1 MGDGG
6 PAEAGWRGRL
16 RRRWLSAAGVGGC
29 EFGGFGCGIAVLV
42 RFSVVVVAS
51 GATTKAARRAARVA
65 AVAAQEELA
74 RRTRANMED
83 LAVFF
88 SARERADAVDEWL
101 AERVAA
107 LQAQAAQRRDGH
119 RLQCGIALRSMRD
132 RGQSVREIAA
142 MAGVGEKAVRD
153 LIRAAAASSSASASD
168 EPPPGEM
175 SVGTGTLHT

>member
-1 MGDGG
+1 M
-6 PAEAGWRGRL
+6 
-16 RRRWLSAAGVGGC
+16 
-29 EFGGFGCGIAVLV
+29 
-42 RFSVVVVAS
+42 AS
-51 GATTKAARRAARVA
+51 GATTKAARRAAREA
-65 AVAAQEELA
+65 AVAAQQELA

-119 RLQCGIALRSMRD
+119 RRQCGIALRSMRD
-132 RGQSVREIAA
+132 RGESLRDVAR

-153 LIRAAAASSSASASD
+153 LIRAAGASPSASASD
-168 EPPPGEM
+168 GLPSG
-175 SVGTGTLHT
+175 

>member
-1 MGDGG
+1 VL
-6 PAEAGWRGRL
+6 AGE
-16 RRRWLSAAGVGGC
+16 
-29 EFGGFGCGIAVLV
+29 EFGGFGCGIRVLG

-51 GATTKAARRAARVA
+51 GATTKAARRAARAA

-107 LQAQAAQRRDGH
+107 LHAQAAQRRDGH
-119 RLQCGIALRSMRD
+119 RRQCGIALGAMRD
-132 RGQSVREIAA
+132 RGESLRDVAR
-142 MAGVGEKAVRD
+142 MAGVGEKSVRE
-153 LIRAAAASSSASASD
+153 LIRAADATSSASASD
-168 EPPPGEM
+168 ELPSG
-175 SVGTGTLHT
+175 

>member
-1 MGDGG
+1 MRVS
-6 PAEAGWRGRL
+6 AGE
-16 RRRWLSAAGVGGC
+16 

-51 GATTKAARRAARVA
+51 GATTKAARRAARAA

-88 SARERADAVDEWL
+88 SARERADSVDAWL
-101 AERVAA
+101 ADRVAA
-107 LQAQAAQRRDGH
+107 LQSQAAQRRDGH
-119 RLQCGIALRSMRD
+119 RRQGGVALRSMRD
-132 RGQSVREIAA
+132 RGENLRDIAR

-153 LIRAAAASSSASASD
+153 LIRAAGATSPASASD
-168 EPPPGEM
+168 ELPSG
-175 SVGTGTLHT
+175 

>member
-1 MGDGG
+1 M
-6 PAEAGWRGRL
+6 
-16 RRRWLSAAGVGGC
+16 RRRGSVRRLVAG
-29 EFGGFGCGIAVLV
+29 EELGGFGCGIRVLV
-42 RFSVVVVAS
+42 GFSVVGVAS
-51 GATTKAARRAARVA
+51 GATTKAARRAARAA

-88 SARERADAVDEWL
+88 SSRERADSVDEWL

-119 RLQCGIALRSMRD
+119 RRQCGIAFRSMRD

-153 LIRAAAASSSASASD
+153 LIRAAGATSSASASD
-168 EPPPGEM
+168 ESPSG
-175 SVGTGTLHT
+175 

>member
-1 MGDGG
+1 V
-6 PAEAGWRGRL
+6 WRVV
-16 RRRWLSAAGVGGC
+16 VGE

-51 GATTKAARRAARVA
+51 GATTKAARRAARAA
-65 AVAAQEELA
+65 AVAAQEALA

-88 SARERADAVDEWL
+88 SARERADSVDEWL

-119 RLQCGIALRSMRD
+119 RRQCGIALRSMRD
-132 RGQSVREIAA
+132 RGESLRDIAR
-142 MAGVGEKAVRD
+142 MAGVGEQAVRD
-153 LIRAAAASSSASASD
+153 LIRAAGGATSSASASD
-168 EPPPGEM
+168 ESPSG
-175 SVGTGTLHT
+175 